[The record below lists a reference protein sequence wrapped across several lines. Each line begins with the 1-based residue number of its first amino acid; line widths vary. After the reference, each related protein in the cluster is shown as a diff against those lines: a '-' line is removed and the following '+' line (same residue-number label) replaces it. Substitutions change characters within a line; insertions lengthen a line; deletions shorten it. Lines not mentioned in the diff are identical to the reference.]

1 MGYAR
6 IKLSFQTV
14 VILWK
19 LFDFLS
25 PGGKN
30 NRIKKKKWKRRE
42 RGMTRAIYTDIL
54 KMKTNH
60 NKL

>member
-30 NRIKKKKWKRRE
+30 NRIKKKIMKKKRKRNDKSNLYRYPE
-42 RGMTRAIYTDIL
+42 
-54 KMKTNH
+54 NE
-60 NKL
+60 NQS

>member
-30 NRIKKKKWKRRE
+30 NRIKKK
-42 RGMTRAIYTDIL
+42 
-54 KMKTNH
+54 N
-60 NKL
+60 NKKEEKEE

>member
-1 MGYAR
+1 MGYTR

-30 NRIKKKKWKRRE
+30 NRIKKKKMKKKRKRNDKSNLYRYPE
-42 RGMTRAIYTDIL
+42 
-54 KMKTNH
+54 NE
-60 NKL
+60 NQS